1 MGINYAKQSGVSN
14 KQTSQ
19 QDFIP
24 GRESEQAKNNAGGVS
39 FVIDRLSR
47 LRRFLILGSEGGTYY
62 VGERKLTKE
71 NATNA
76 ISTIKSDGM
85 AVLNMLVE
93 ISDQAL
99 AKSNDP
105 AIFVLALCFAHGSP
119 EVKAAAEKSLP
130 MVCRIGTHL
139 FHFVGYAKDLIGWN
153 RRLARAVSNWYTQR
167 SDEKL
172 EMQMVKYQSR
182 DGWSH
187 HDVLHLCH
195 AKPLTPVQDNL
206 FYWAK
211 KGVSKNVELE
221 GKFLAGYR
229 EAHADKENIPKI
241 VKLIKENG
249 LSREMLPTE
258 CLGDKRIWEAMLPHM
273 GYEAMLRNLGKMSSI
288 GLVERFGDNRNLIVE
303 KILNTEQIAKSRI
316 HPFAILLA
324 MRVYGQ
330 GHGVKG
336 QLSWMADQKIVAAL
350 DDAFYASFKNVQP
363 SGGRVLLGLDV
374 SGSMGSPMMGSPITC
389 REASAAM
396 ALVTAKVEK
405 DYEVMGFS
413 TGFID
418 LKINEKDT
426 LASATKKVS
435 GLPFQGTDCSLPM
448 VWASKHGIKN
458 IHGFVIY
465 TDNETWAGDIHPSQ
479 ALRSYRNS
487 YGPQAKLAVVAMS
500 GTQFSI
506 ADPQDSGQLDFVGF
520 DASAPSLLSE
530 FIAGKL

>member
-1 MGINYAKQSGVSN
+1 MSINYAKASGVSN
-14 KQTSQ
+14 RKTSQ

-24 GRESEQAKNNAGGVS
+24 GRESEQARNNAGGVS
-39 FVIDRLSR
+39 FVISPLSR

-62 VGERKLTKE
+62 VGEKKLTKE

-76 ISTIKSDGM
+76 IATIKSNGM
-85 AVLNMLVE
+85 EVVNMLTM
-93 ISDQAL
+93 ISDEGL
-99 AKSNDP
+99 AKNNDP

-139 FHFVGYAKDLIGWN
+139 FHFVGYAKELIGWN

-167 SDEKL
+167 PDEKL

-206 FYWAK
+206 FYWSK

-221 GKFLAGYR
+221 GKFLEGYR
-229 EAHADKENIPKI
+229 KAHADKTNIPLI
-241 VKLIKENG
+241 VKLITENG

-258 CLGDKRIWEAMLPHM
+258 CLGDKRVWEAMLPHM
-273 GYEAMLRNLGKMSSI
+273 GYDACLRNLGKMSSI
-288 GLVERFGDNRNLIVE
+288 GLIERFGQTRNLIVD
-303 KILNTEQIAKSRI
+303 KIRNEEQIAKSRI

-324 MRVYGQ
+324 LRVYGQ

-336 QLSWMADQKIVAAL
+336 SLSWMTDEKIVAAL
-350 DDAFYASFKNVQP
+350 DDAFYASFKNVKP
-363 SGGRVLLGLDV
+363 SDGRVVLGLDV

-448 VWASKHGIKN
+448 TWASHNGIKN

-465 TDNETWAGDIHPSQ
+465 TDNETWAWNIHPSQ
-479 ALRSYRNS
+479 ALNSYRRS
-487 YGPQAKLAVVAMS
+487 HGPQAKLAVVAMS
-500 GTQFSI
+500 ASEFSI
-506 ADPQDSGQLDFVGF
+506 ADSKDSGMMDFVGW